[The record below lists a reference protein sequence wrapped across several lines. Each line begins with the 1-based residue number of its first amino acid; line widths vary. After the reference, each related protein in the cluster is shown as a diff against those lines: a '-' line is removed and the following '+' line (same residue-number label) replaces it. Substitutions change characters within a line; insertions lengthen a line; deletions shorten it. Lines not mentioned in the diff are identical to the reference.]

1 MATTNTVPFDQMPGL
16 VWFDGK
22 LVSNPDAMI
31 HVLTHGLHYASSVF
45 EGERAYNGVIFK
57 SNEHSERLK
66 KSAYILD
73 FEIPILGCRDQCRE
87 RPVDRKE
94 CDAECLRPRDFL
106 ARLRTARRVG
116 DE

>member
-73 FEIPILGCRDQCRE
+73 FEIPYSVAEINAAKDLVIE
-87 RPVDRKE
+87 KNAH
-94 CDAECLRPRDFL
+94 AECLCPRDFL
-106 ARLRTARRVG
+106 ARLRTAWRVG